1 MLPPAAIVNDDG
13 DDVNWAF
20 DDEDDV
26 TTRSAFP
33 VLEMLNV
40 RSLDFPI
47 STLPNEILVVEREIS
62 GTAAA
67 IPFPETEAVTVASS
81 GSLLVMVRVPA
92 LTLAEVGV
100 KVTATSWLWPADT
113 VKEVVDT
120 VN

>member
-1 MLPPAAIVNDDG
+1 M
-13 DDVNWAF
+13 NWAF

-33 VLEMLNV
+33 MLEMLNV

-62 GTAAA
+62 DTAAA

-81 GSLLVMVRVPA
+81 GSLLVTVIAPA
-92 LTLAEVGV
+92 LAPAEVGLN
-100 KVTATSWLWPADT
+100 VTVTP
-113 VKEVVDT
+113 
-120 VN
+120 